1 MVKKKRHLLLSVTS
15 IALGAFLAMP
25 QTLMADQ
32 LSIYY
37 GGRLTN
43 PSGVPVKGPVA
54 LQASFFHTE
63 TGGTAVGGIVVNFGT
78 VTLTDGIFQID
89 ISLTDEEWS
98 QIFPSVSQKVYIQ
111 LENVTEPEVYPRQ
124 LYNIA
129 PYALKVPVDNK
140 SITYNNKGQLSLGS
154 SLKIPAGSTGNY
166 VELHA
171 NPASTDGTKYT
182 LPVAP
187 LANKFMTTDG
197 AGILS
202 WVDLPGGGT
211 ITGVTAGTGL
221 TGGGTSATVTINV
234 DVGTTA
240 NKIVQLDGTGK
251 LPAVDGSALT
261 GVVASTITSQG
272 GLATLNAV
280 AGGTAGTITDNS
292 ITNADVNAAAAIATS
307 KISGPLSSIT
317 GNGLGTAAA
326 LNVGVGSNNIPQL
339 DFLGRLPALDGSA
352 LTNLPVQTPNWAV
365 PGTIGSTTPNTGAFT
380 TIAAGGAVISGTGP
394 SGIPL
399 AVAGAASQTAPLA
412 EFRTN
417 TGTVLSRIGSDGSLS
432 LKDGDTNYATI
443 RANNTMPADI
453 TFTLPPG
460 AAGAGQFLTSDGS
473 GNFNWGTPS
482 GSGNMSTTTF
492 DTNTDGRIDIA
503 AGGTGA
509 TTPGDA
515 RTALGLGTAAEANTG
530 VASGNVPVLG
540 VGGTLPAVSGAN
552 LTNLNADNISA
563 GTLPLARGGTGATTL
578 TGVAVGNGTSPM
590 TAVSGT
596 ANQYLRRNAGN
607 TAYEFGSLGSLAT
620 LNEVSGGN
628 AGTITDGT
636 ITNDDIS
643 ASAAIADSK
652 LATISTAG
660 KVDDTALS
668 ANVTKL
674 GNSIDVGSSEITG
687 TLPVGN
693 GGTGATTLTGIP
705 VGNGT
710 AAMSAITG
718 TANQYLRRNSANNA
732 YEFGDM
738 PAANMTGLTTDMS
751 FSGAQDRS
759 VTVDRRTD
767 AGQGRKFLIEAG
779 EPAIAE
785 TDTNGGTMSISSG
798 TSTGSG
804 SSFIEFL
811 TASGGTSGTAD
822 RVPTAKMTILG
833 NGNVGIGTMSPS
845 NKLSV
850 TINQSNTAAAVLE
863 NSWDNN
869 ANYSALNLKRIRS
882 STSQPTAGF
891 GTGVLITAESTVEGS
906 EDEIGQFSASW
917 ETNPNSG
924 SNRNSYLAIS
934 NRTADVFTEKLRVTS
949 AGNLGIGTTSPTTLL
964 NIGSDTPTTPASGI
978 QFGTDTSAN
987 LYRSAAGTLSTSSA
1001 LSISGGFSSW
1011 DFSSISMN
1019 SSGSAPKMMTLANS
1033 ANTAGSGSKIAF
1045 DGRTTG
1051 FTQFSVGSIE
1061 SLATNVGDATYAGS
1075 LIFSTATGGSAPAE
1089 RLRINDLGNVGIGT
1103 TNPQSG
1109 LDLQV
1114 ASGIRAYQICDEA
1127 GANCKDLSS
1136 GWGST
1141 VTGLSTT
1148 ADANAITIDSSER
1161 VGFGTGTPD
1170 ELVHAAKSVDGD
1182 SVALLLENSQSNA
1195 ASSTNETTQM
1205 RFGFDGDND
1214 AARIVVGKVNDYT
1227 STPGSDSFMAFYTDR
1242 NGTATEAIRILDSGN
1257 VGIGTTSPDL
1267 GAYGA
1272 NYRTMTI
1279 MGPLTTGSVSSG
1291 ILELANQTPDASG
1304 SWVGSLDFSA
1314 TNNTGGGTYGKNLAW
1329 IAAQTSGATA
1339 NNRGGD
1345 LVFATKGNGIS
1356 GGPQERMRILESGH
1370 VGIGISNPQT
1380 RLHVKS
1386 ASEDALSSGMGR
1398 FETNVGTNDVGMKV
1412 GSLAGAGAL
1421 GYSYMQSFHSG
1432 VANDANLVLNPLGG
1446 NVGVGTTSPAAKL
1459 NIAGASDT
1467 DILVSSTR
1475 NDNTWTAGTSTIGGL
1490 LFNSADTSGAGIGVK
1505 AAIRAV
1511 AESSSGH
1518 VYSLRFSTSEL
1529 AANDQT
1535 RMIISELGNVGIG
1548 TTTPLERLHVNN
1560 STGNTVL
1567 SVSSGTPSTTAGDS
1581 ILSLGSSR
1589 TDTGVGHLVKI
1600 QSIAPGAGLAD
1611 MAFLTQPSNGVYTE
1625 RMRIDNAGRVGIGT
1639 NNPQS
1644 GLDLQVASG
1653 IRAYQI
1659 CDEAGNNCKD
1669 LSAGWG
1675 SIGSISDSGNATA
1688 ISIDS
1693 SEKVGIGTGSPD
1705 QRLTI
1710 VDGGA
1715 VATNGHVL
1723 GVHADD
1729 GNVFFSAYY
1738 NDTFST
1744 VNPVMTHW
1752 GDNSGNYAMGTHGA
1766 NSFNIYTNGWSN
1778 VRMTIDSEGAVGIG
1792 TSDPST
1798 ALHVVSPSAE
1808 VRIAGSATNQE
1819 LKLAFRDNNAT
1830 QIGQIIYEGTQADKY
1845 LTIDANGAAGGLRLQ
1860 SSLANNTPI
1869 LFYVNGGEKARL
1881 TATGSLGL
1889 GTWNPQSML
1898 SVTGG
1903 AAIGT
1908 YAATNAAPTNGLI
1921 VSGNVGIG
1929 TTSPDKVLVVSS
1941 TDVTP
1946 IRAHRQANSNGNVVS
1961 IIHSANDS
1969 GGNVTGYAATAA
1981 VIESATD
1988 GAENGAFTIQTT
2000 TAGASLE
2007 KLRIT
2012 SAGNVG
2018 IGTTAPTGLLH
2029 VAANGA
2035 PETLLEAADASSFN
2049 SPTLTFSRAKGSL
2062 SSKSIVAMGDELLAI
2077 EAKGYDSGSYRKAA
2091 GIYMSVDGTPGAS
2104 DMPGRIEFATT
2115 PDGSTTPAERM
2126 RIEENGYIG
2135 IGTNAPS
2142 KVLDI
2147 NSDSI
2152 RVRTAKTP
2160 ASSTAACDQ
2169 GEIAWDANYI
2179 YVCRAT
2185 NTWMRAAISTW

>member
-1 MVKKKRHLLLSVTS
+1 MVKKKRQLLLSVTS

-63 TGGTAVGGIVVNFGT
+63 TGGTAVGGVVVNFGT

-140 SITYNNKGQLSLGS
+140 TITYNNKGQLSLGS

-197 AGILS
+197 SGILS

-221 TGGGTSATVTINV
+221 TGGGTSATVTLNV

-261 GVVASTITSQG
+261 SVVAATITSQG

-292 ITNADVNAAAAIATS
+292 ITDADVNAAAAIATS

-515 RTALGLGTAAEANTG
+515 RIALGLGTAAEANTG

-759 VTVDRRTD
+759 VTVDRRTG

-779 EPAIAE
+779 EPALAE
-785 TDTNGGTMSISSG
+785 TDTDGGTMSVSSG
-798 TSTGSG
+798 ASTGSG

-811 TASGGTSGTAD
+811 TATAGASGTAD
-822 RVPTAKMTILG
+822 RAPTAKMTILG
-833 NGNVGIGTMSPS
+833 NGNVGIGTTSPVAKLDVNVVNGANARIFGGS
-845 NKLSV
+845 NQAFESAGLQIQTGTNLAYEGGSGE
-850 TINQSNTAAAVLE
+850 TRLTASGGMVVDGF
-863 NSWDNN
+863 NVQ
-869 ANYSALNLKRIRS
+869 LKIS
-882 STSQPTAGF
+882 
-891 GTGVLITAESTVEGS
+891 GS
-906 EDEIGQFSASW
+906 EKMRID
-917 ETNPNSG
+917 NS
-924 SNRNSYLAIS
+924 
-934 NRTADVFTEKLRVTS
+934 
-949 AGNLGIGTTSPTTLL
+949 
-964 NIGSDTPTTPASGI
+964 
-978 QFGTDTSAN
+978 
-987 LYRSAAGTLSTSSA
+987 
-1001 LSISGGFSSW
+1001 
-1011 DFSSISMN
+1011 
-1019 SSGSAPKMMTLANS
+1019 
-1033 ANTAGSGSKIAF
+1033 
-1045 DGRTTG
+1045 
-1051 FTQFSVGSIE
+1051 
-1061 SLATNVGDATYAGS
+1061 
-1075 LIFSTATGGSAPAE
+1075 
-1089 RLRINDLGNVGIGT
+1089 GNVGIGT
-1103 TNPQSG
+1103 NNP
-1109 LDLQV
+1109 
-1114 ASGIRAYQICDEA
+1114 
-1127 GANCKDLSS
+1127 
-1136 GWGST
+1136 
-1141 VTGLSTT
+1141 
-1148 ADANAITIDSSER
+1148 DA
-1161 VGFGTGTPD
+1161 
-1170 ELVHAAKSVDGD
+1170 LVHAAKSVDGD

-1214 AARIVVGKVNDYT
+1214 AARILVGKVNDYT
-1227 STPGSDSFMAFYTDR
+1227 SAPESDSFMAFYTDR
-1242 NGTATEAIRILDSGN
+1242 NGTATEAMRISNNGN
-1257 VGIGTTSPDL
+1257 VGIGTIVPDTTLQVTKTSASALTIPMLIENGTYQVGTAAGIGFRTNDTGSDFIKGSL
-1267 GAYGA
+1267 AFERTAAYGA
-1272 NYRTMTI
+1272 GKFHFLLEDDNNPTSVALADSKMTI
-1279 MGPLTTGSVSSG
+1279 
-1291 ILELANQTPDASG
+1291 
-1304 SWVGSLDFSA
+1304 DF
-1314 TNNTGGGTYGKNLAW
+1314 N
-1329 IAAQTSGATA
+1329 
-1339 NNRGGD
+1339 
-1345 LVFATKGNGIS
+1345 
-1356 GGPQERMRILESGH
+1356 
-1370 VGIGISNPQT
+1370 
-1380 RLHVKS
+1380 
-1386 ASEDALSSGMGR
+1386 
-1398 FETNVGTNDVGMKV
+1398 
-1412 GSLAGAGAL
+1412 
-1421 GYSYMQSFHSG
+1421 
-1432 VANDANLVLNPLGG
+1432 
-1446 NVGVGTTSPAAKL
+1446 
-1459 NIAGASDT
+1459 
-1467 DILVSSTR
+1467 
-1475 NDNTWTAGTSTIGGL
+1475 
-1490 LFNSADTSGAGIGVK
+1490 
-1505 AAIRAV
+1505 
-1511 AESSSGH
+1511 
-1518 VYSLRFSTSEL
+1518 
-1529 AANDQT
+1529 
-1535 RMIISELGNVGIG
+1535 
-1548 TTTPLERLHVNN
+1548 
-1560 STGNTVL
+1560 
-1567 SVSSGTPSTTAGDS
+1567 
-1581 ILSLGSSR
+1581 
-1589 TDTGVGHLVKI
+1589 
-1600 QSIAPGAGLAD
+1600 
-1611 MAFLTQPSNGVYTE
+1611 
-1625 RMRIDNAGRVGIGT
+1625 GRVGIGT
-1639 NNPQS
+1639 NNPLA
-1644 GLDLQVASG
+1644 GLDVQVASG

-1675 SIGSISDSGNATA
+1675 SSGSISDSGNATA
-1688 ISIDS
+1688 ISIDA

-1778 VRMTIDSEGAVGIG
+1778 VRMTIDAAGEVGIG
-1792 TSDPST
+1792 TSNPSS

-1830 QIGQIIYEGTQADKY
+1830 QIGQIIYEGTQPDKY

-1921 VSGNVGIG
+1921 VSGNVGIGTNLPTAPFEIASAVSAAAGIPTAAKVSGSVTGTGVPVHGLNVSPTLVSDVSNSALVNITGKYSPTGTSGGYGILAVPSYSNSAATVGASYGILARVDTDADFTGSLTNAYGFFAGGPILNGANKISNYYMYYAGHINSAGTSNSGNTSGTINNYSFFALPHTASAGAGGTLNNYGQYITLSNGSGASGTTNNYGLFITGNSTGGDTNYAVYSDSTAASYLAGNVGIG